1 MAELSA
7 ADKRVL
13 LGANYKE
20 PEVTAESLAQGNAAK
35 RASLRKVGIG
45 IAVFA
50 GIITLAI
57 LFGSQGI
64 LTR

>member
-20 PEVTAESLAQGNAAK
+20 PEVTAESLARENAAK

>member
-20 PEVTAESLAQGNAAK
+20 PEVTAASLAEQKAA
-35 RASLRKVGIG
+35 RLASLRNTAIG
-45 IAVFA
+45 IAVV
-50 GIITLAI
+50 AI
-57 LFGSQGI
+57 VI
-64 LTR
+64 LIAIFYRS

>member
-7 ADKRVL
+7 ADKKVL

-20 PEVTAESLAQGNAAK
+20 PVVTAESLAQENAVR
-35 RASLRKVGIG
+35 RASMRKIGIG

-50 GIITLAI
+50 GIIILAI

-64 LTR
+64 MTR